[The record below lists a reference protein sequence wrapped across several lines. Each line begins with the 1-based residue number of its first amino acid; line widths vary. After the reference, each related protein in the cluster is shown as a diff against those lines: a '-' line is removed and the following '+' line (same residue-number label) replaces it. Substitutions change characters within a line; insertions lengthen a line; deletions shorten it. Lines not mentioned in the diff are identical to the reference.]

1 MRQFLYG
8 LAKRLSYGGLLL
20 IIAMSMG
27 FVFSEVAQA
36 QSDPNS
42 CEVNPVAMRVPTNL
56 FDSGVS
62 VRVTGASNM
71 DHAHNK
77 LRAEIDKLPGLLA
90 CGSNHQEPFF
100 TPPLQY
106 SVAVDKIYIK
116 STSTIKHQT
125 VIVSCLPMT
134 RSDFPSNPDS
144 DVATYMQPWL
154 NFNSSQTFNMPA
166 DGVIRHNVEQVSKS
180 FGFQSALTAN
190 GQSYPLTALSNM
202 WMTNQWSVVN
212 YDNFEVV
219 YSKLIPNQAI
229 AITYLEYYSSL
240 SYLPKTDLSLSD
252 QLRRELNSYM
262 FVAGMQSLVNHTANL
277 NVDQDHVVD
286 GWSGDISFLNSIA
299 DAIADSMIAHSDGR
313 VKVGGMLMKL
323 GLLLRDPLTGF
334 IEISDQIS
342 LAELQNL
349 YPYQYGEL
357 YSMNEVS
364 LDNRSSEVKNKLN
377 QLGIAAPY
385 TRLLAVRWHARSR
398 ILEVAGSGFNP
409 RSSLFLQL
417 RRPDNTVV
425 KTITMHALSNGYYPQ
440 SSSYA
445 RSVYLDFGQLYTKF
459 FFEPGAS
466 IPTGCYFLSALV
478 WEQNQAT
485 VVTARAGNFVWID
498 GDANYVP
505 PQSIIVVTS
514 GSGSA
519 SPDRTCSNPVSLLTQ
534 HVNLFNG
541 LNCSGDITWF
551 SGHPENGPS
560 ANSSSMYVP
569 ANSIVK
575 VSSNDNGGGDTAC
588 FNTSQPDLGAWRN
601 RIQWTQLVMGGTCPV
616 PPPVENLVKLFHN
629 KDQQSYFR
637 TINLGNSRWYN
648 DPTQVIESIEVKGDV
663 RAIFKHKNGAEECW
677 DYSNRD
683 LYGDWHLQTAWV
695 EVQSG
700 RCPGNA
706 NVVATFYVHDKYDKQ
721 DGWLDLIT
729 LGYFHMG
736 DLNDNSNSMRFHFGN
751 MSALLCKHANLGQP
765 CFCRNGSDDYLRNNS
780 FSDGSVVEDNLSSGF
795 LFDNDSCQGTAYVP
809 NPMDFAPGN
818 NVQYRY
824 YEYTGAFPG
833 LPVSTAWVPT
843 RSGFAGNFDLKQI
856 SHREDGFSVTFDAC
870 LITPSTGLYTF
881 STFSDD
887 GSELYINGQKVVDN
901 DGSHAWQERFGN
913 ISLTAGRHQ
922 IQVQFF
928 EGGGGQK
935 LGVSWLVPGGLKQW
949 IPNSAMSQTGC
960 VLAVP
965 TATPTVTPIPTA
977 TSTVTPSNTPV
988 PPTSTPLPTATPTST
1003 ATNTPLP
1010 TATPTVALGTF
1021 VAGSGVNYKYYEHPG
1036 NITSLPLSAG
1046 LTSLRTG
1053 VVSSFNLDDVGY
1065 RPDNFAVTYQACF
1078 NVPTAG
1084 QYTFI
1089 TRSDDGSELYVDQQL
1104 VVDNDGS
1111 HETVEKSGVV
1121 NLATGVHSIE
1131 VQYFELGDSEILD
1144 VLWIVPGTSTVRFI
1158 PSNRLGTA
1166 GCSWGVVQSAVQSP
1180 TPTPTVTPTATPI
1193 PSATG
1198 IPTAIP
1204 TATATNTPVPPTS
1217 TSLPTA
1223 TSTAT
1228 PLPTATATSTP
1239 LATATPT
1246 VALGTFVAGSGVNY
1260 KYYEHSGNIS
1270 SLPLSA
1276 GLTPVRTGVVGSFNL
1291 DDVGYRLDNFAVTYQ
1306 ACFSVPT
1313 AGQFTFITRSDD
1325 GSELYVDQ
1333 QLVVDNDG
1341 SHETLEKSGVVNL
1354 TTGVHSIEVQYFELV
1369 DSEVLDVLW
1378 IVPGT
1383 TTVRFIPS
1391 NRLGTAGCSWG
1402 MVQSAA
1408 MAEEAVSLTQ
1418 LFLPVVSSETDA
1430 VTVTMES
1437 VTIVEEIALPN
1448 RVFLPL
1454 INK

>member
-1 MRQFLYG
+1 MVFILVLSTVVSPKVATAQAAVPQELFDPVPPIDTSNFICTPVSTSFQATFLLPSAGTAVKTAHIKGEVAYCPGEWEVTVQASPSNTGMVGVPFQAVKISGGQQVQWTVERDGAFSADVNIFEHNGQHIDIGWAYEPPFTKVTRVKYTSQGESPLEGISASTSLVIEEREEFGRGAKVSTSEVGVLTAIGIVVISIPVILADNAARLTGIMVVGLDEQLNKFMRLTAPPQAQAYEPTSTQIPATIYSATIEKYG
-8 LAKRLSYGGLLL
+8 DIQPATGLL
-20 IIAMSMG
+20 
-27 FVFSEVAQA
+27 
-36 QSDPNS
+36 
-42 CEVNPVAMRVPTNL
+42 
-56 FDSGVS
+56 
-62 VRVTGASNM
+62 
-71 DHAHNK
+71 
-77 LRAEIDKLPGLLA
+77 
-90 CGSNHQEPFF
+90 
-100 TPPLQY
+100 
-106 SVAVDKIYIK
+106 
-116 STSTIKHQT
+116 
-125 VIVSCLPMT
+125 
-134 RSDFPSNPDS
+134 
-144 DVATYMQPWL
+144 
-154 NFNSSQTFNMPA
+154 
-166 DGVIRHNVEQVSKS
+166 
-180 FGFQSALTAN
+180 SA
-190 GQSYPLTALSNM
+190 
-202 WMTNQWSVVN
+202 
-212 YDNFEVV
+212 
-219 YSKLIPNQAI
+219 PNQVQ
-229 AITYLEYYSSL
+229 
-240 SYLPKTDLSLSD
+240 P
-252 QLRRELNSYM
+252 
-262 FVAGMQSLVNHTANL
+262 
-277 NVDQDHVVD
+277 
-286 GWSGDISFLNSIA
+286 
-299 DAIADSMIAHSDGR
+299 
-313 VKVGGMLMKL
+313 
-323 GLLLRDPLTGF
+323 
-334 IEISDQIS
+334 
-342 LAELQNL
+342 
-349 YPYQYGEL
+349 
-357 YSMNEVS
+357 
-364 LDNRSSEVKNKLN
+364 
-377 QLGIAAPY
+377 
-385 TRLLAVRWHARSR
+385 
-398 ILEVAGSGFNP
+398 
-409 RSSLFLQL
+409 
-417 RRPDNTVV
+417 
-425 KTITMHALSNGYYPQ
+425 
-440 SSSYA
+440 
-445 RSVYLDFGQLYTKF
+445 GQLFNYSGGGF
-459 FFEPGAS
+459 APGGQVVVS
-466 IPTGCYFLSALV
+466 FALNPYDDTV
-478 WEQNQAT
+478 TT
-485 VVTARAGNFVWID
+485 VVTANGNGNIQSSITLPSADQMANGKYLLSAV
-498 GDANYVP
+498 DA
-505 PQSIIVVTS
+505 TS
-514 GSGSA
+514 TYYGTKARLEGAA
-519 SPDRTCSNPVSLLTQ
+519 SYTHPYIASTLVEVIGGTATTNPKSTSPLPDPEQLTCSKVSLHNMTLAY
-534 HVNLFNG
+534 LFSG
-541 LNCSGDITWF
+541 QSCSGDITWF

-648 DPTQVIESIEVKGDV
+648 DPTQVIESIEVKGNV

-706 NVVATFYVHDKYDKQ
+706 NVLATFYVHDKYDKQ

-736 DLNDNSNSMRFHFGN
+736 DLNDGANSMRFHFGN

-809 NPMDFAPGN
+809 DPMDFAPGN